1 MDKQTAMRGTMSSV
15 GTTRDRNA
23 VVQTAPSA
31 ATHAA
36 RGTGTAGRG
45 RRSWPLSNKATYRL
59 IGVASVIGLLVL
71 WQVSADLNW
80 VDSATSSSPSDV
92 WNSARQMI
100 SDGTLGSAVASS
112 GKLYG
117 VGFGIAIVIGIV
129 GGIILGW
136 FRILGA
142 IFDPWI
148 AILYSTPLI
157 AMLPLILVWF
167 GITFKGQ
174 VVMVVLVSVFPLLV
188 NVMAGTRQV
197 DPSLMRLARSF
208 RASQLAIVR
217 TLVLPSIVPY
227 IVTGVRL
234 AAGGGLIGVTV
245 AEYFEGDNGIGGL
258 ILREGTELNAGGVFV
273 GIAVLAGAA
282 LTITIIIRVIEG
294 RVTAWRED

>member
-1 MDKQTAMRGTMSSV
+1 MRGTMS
-15 GTTRDRNA
+15 TTNEKDA
-23 VVQTAPSA
+23 VEELSPSA
-31 ATHAA
+31 VGSDATA
-36 RGTGTAGRG
+36 RSGALPPERRG
-45 RRSWPLSNKATYRL
+45 WPLSNKTTYRV
-59 IGVASVIGLLVL
+59 IGVLSVIGLLVL
-71 WQVSADLNW
+71 WQVLADTNI
-80 VDSATSSSPSDV
+80 VNSATSSSPSDV
-92 WNSARQMI
+92 WNTGRSMI

-117 VGFGIAIVIGIV
+117 VGFGIAIIIGVV
-129 GGIILGW
+129 GGVILGW
-136 FRILGA
+136 WRLLGA
-142 IFDPWI
+142 VFDPWI

-157 AMLPLILVWF
+157 ALLPLILVWF

-197 DPSLMRLARSF
+197 DPALLRLARSF
-208 RASQLAIVR
+208 RGSQLAILR

-258 ILREGTELNAGGVFV
+258 ILKEGTELNSGGVFV
-273 GIAVLAGAA
+273 GIVVLAGAA
-282 LTITIIIRVIEG
+282 LVLTGIIRALEG
-294 RVTAWRED
+294 RVSGWREDD

>member
-1 MDKQTAMRGTMSSV
+1 MRGTTSSV
-15 GTTRDRNA
+15 TTTRETGGA
-23 VVQTAPSA
+23 APAAASA
-31 ATHAA
+31 IEADAA
-36 RGTGTAGRG
+36 SGAFTTVPRRRG
-45 RRSWPLSNKATYRL
+45 RRLTARATHRL

-71 WQVSADLNW
+71 WQVMADLSW
-80 VDSATSSSPSDV
+80 VNPATSSSPSNV
-92 WNSARQMI
+92 WDTGRQMI

-117 VGFGIAIVIGIV
+117 VGFGISIIIGVIGGV
-129 GGIILGW
+129 VLGW
-136 FRILGA
+136 FRLLGA

-157 AMLPLILVWF
+157 ALLPLILVWF

-188 NVMAGTRQV
+188 SVMTGTRQV
-197 DPSLMRLARSF
+197 DPQLLRLAKSF
-208 RASQLAIVR
+208 RGSQPAILR

-258 ILREGTELNAGGVFV
+258 ILKQGTMLNAGGVFV
-273 GIAVLAGAA
+273 GIVVLAGAA
-282 LTITIIIRVIEG
+282 LTMTAIIRGLER
-294 RVTAWRED
+294 RVSAWREDD